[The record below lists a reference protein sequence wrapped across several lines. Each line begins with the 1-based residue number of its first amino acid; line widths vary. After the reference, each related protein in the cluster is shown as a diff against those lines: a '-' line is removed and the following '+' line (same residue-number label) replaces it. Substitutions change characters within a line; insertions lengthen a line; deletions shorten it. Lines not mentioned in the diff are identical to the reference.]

1 MDDAG
6 MTLIEMIVASS
17 LLVVLTTI
25 VAVAIGVLNQV
36 TINVSASYQGY
47 NQILPALTPLR
58 PLLRAEV
65 EPAPPASDGTPSP
78 GFASAGAFSL
88 TFYSNIGTT
97 GGNVVAC
104 VPTTGTTTTTAPCT
118 GSSAG
123 PAKFEAKE
131 LDANGAEVS
140 PSTVCTTKS
149 GGGTCSFV
157 VRRYLPTTNNGVS
170 ACPGV
175 GTGPNCTYQSTFTQI
190 LTITGVANN
199 PQTPVFTYT
208 TTSTPDS
215 RSAVAT
221 ACASSPL
228 VSLNS
233 VTPLLAT
240 SSQSAACQLD
250 AIKMVDVDILV
261 GVASSDSNKTVETH
275 LISFRNS
282 QFLGSGI
289 SPYQYSTSVG

>member
-78 GFASAGAFSL
+78 GFASASAFSL

-104 VPTTGTTTTTAPCT
+104 PTSTSTTTTTAPCT

-199 PQTPVFTYT
+199 PQTPVFTYI
-208 TTSTPDS
+208 TSTPDS
-215 RSAVAT
+215 RPIVAT

-233 VTPLLAT
+233 VTPILAT

-250 AIKMVDVDILV
+250 AIQMVDVDILV

-275 LISFRNS
+275 LISYRK
-282 QFLGSGI
+282 LPYPGSGI